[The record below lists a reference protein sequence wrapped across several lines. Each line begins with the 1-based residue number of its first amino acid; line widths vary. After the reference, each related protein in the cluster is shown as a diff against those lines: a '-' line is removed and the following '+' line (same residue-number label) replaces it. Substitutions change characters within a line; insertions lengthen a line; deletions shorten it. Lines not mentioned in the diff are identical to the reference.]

1 MPNSALERLRKRL
14 DFLNVAKTGERY
26 VTPGFIVQVYLR
38 APNGP
43 FRYGITATR
52 KIGGAVER
60 NRAKR
65 RLRALIR
72 QVLFQIGRPGL
83 DYVFIART
91 EVLKRGYALMSQE
104 FEQALIKLH
113 KRVNL

>member
-1 MPNSALERLRKRL
+1 MKRL
-14 DFLNVAKTGERY
+14 LKRSDFLAAAKTGERHI
-26 VTPGFIVQVYLR
+26 TPGFIVQVYR
-38 APNGP
+38 RETANS

-65 RLRALIR
+65 RLRAMI
-72 QVLFQIGRPGL
+72 QQILVTRGHPGY

-91 EVLKRGYALMSQE
+91 EILKRDFTQMTQDLEDVLM
-104 FEQALIKLH
+104 KLH
-113 KRVNL
+113 KKVEQ